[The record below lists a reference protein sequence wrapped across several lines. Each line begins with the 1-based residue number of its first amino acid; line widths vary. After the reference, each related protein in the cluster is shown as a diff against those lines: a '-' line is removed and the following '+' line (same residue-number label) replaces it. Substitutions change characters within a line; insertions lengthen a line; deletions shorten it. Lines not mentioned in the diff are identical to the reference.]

1 MKFEFVRTDV
11 YKVEVEA
18 DSREEAIEKVTTE
31 EEYLND
37 GSYCGSEFD
46 IDE

>member
-1 MKFEFVRTDV
+1 MIFEFTRTDV

-18 DSREEAIEKVTTE
+18 ESREEAIEKVTTE

-46 IDE
+46 IED